1 MFTGMTKL
9 KNFDRFDHTGVRK
22 DLVQLKSRLSQNRT
36 LTYGSSGEGELTIR
50 GRELTVYARKY
61 KKKDG
66 WRIVV
71 CRGAT
76 KLETLFP
83 DSNEDAL
90 AFVRSQLS

>member
-1 MFTGMTKL
+1 MTKL
-9 KNFDRFDHTGVRK
+9 KAFDRFAHTGVRK
-22 DLVQLKSRLSQNRT
+22 DLVQLKSRLSQKLN
-36 LTYGSSGEGELTIR
+36 LAFGSSGEGELTIK
-50 GRELTVYARKY
+50 GQELTIYARKY

-71 CRGAT
+71 CRGAI

-90 AFVRSQLS
+90 AFVRSRLS